1 MAAISN
7 PIRLSQV
14 IMKQNLAPD
23 WPAAASLSD
32 EQLLLG
38 VQEGQRQALA
48 GLVERHHSPLLGYLY
63 RLNGGDRPLAEDW
76 VQESF
81 LRVLRSVGQYRYPQ
95 PFKPWLY
102 AIATN
107 LARDHFKAAETR
119 QTESEPDEPGFWQ
132 NKGGTVA
139 AAEQL
144 FIQQETQN
152 RVAAAILH
160 LPPHQRETI
169 ILRYYQDFSLAEIA
183 AIQGIPVGTVKSRL
197 SVALGRLKDVIR
209 E

>member
-169 ILRYYQDFSLAEIA
+169 ILRYYQNFSLAEIA
-183 AIQGIPVGTVKSRL
+183 AIQGIPIGTVKSRL